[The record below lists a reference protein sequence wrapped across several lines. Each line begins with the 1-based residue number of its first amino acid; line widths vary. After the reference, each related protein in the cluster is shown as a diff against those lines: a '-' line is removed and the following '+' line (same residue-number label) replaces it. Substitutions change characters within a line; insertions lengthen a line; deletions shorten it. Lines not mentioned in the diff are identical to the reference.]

1 MKKKQKKVVKSDI
14 NLVNLIERFGT
25 DEKCRSHLTELR
37 WPQGVECP
45 RCKWKGVSTIADRNQ
60 YDCNVC
66 RYQFSVTSNSIFHDS
81 HLPLWKWFLAIYL
94 MIESKKGISAC
105 QVQRTLKI
113 TYKTAWYLC
122 HRIRAAMREVSADR
136 LRGIVE
142 IDETYIGGKWD
153 GQAGKFTNKTCV
165 IGAVQ
170 RGGQIRLQVIR
181 HPNRYLAEKFIA
193 KETDPTCEAI
203 YTDES
208 PIYDRVGDA
217 DTRHETVRHRDEEWV
232 RGDVH
237 TNTVENVWSLLK
249 RGVIGTYHKLSVKH
263 LDAYLDELEHRF
275 NNRDNQFL
283 FRDTLLKLVKAE
295 KLPYAELVKA
305 A

>member
-1 MKKKQKKVVKSDI
+1 MKKKKKPAVKSDV

-25 DEKCRSHLTELR
+25 DEKCRAHLTELR
-37 WPQGVECP
+37 WPQGVKCP
-45 RCKWKGVSTIADRNQ
+45 RCLWKGVSHIEDRNQ

-66 RYQFSVTSNSIFHDS
+66 RYQFSVTSNTIFHDS

-105 QVQRTLKI
+105 QVQRTLEI
-113 TYKTAWYLC
+113 TYKTAWFLC

-136 LRGIVE
+136 LKGIVE
-142 IDETYIGGKWD
+142 IDETFLGGK
-153 GQAGKFTNKTCV
+153 GPMSMKYKGKMCV
-165 IGAVQ
+165 VGAVE
-170 RGGQIRLQVIR
+170 RGGEIRLQLIKE
-181 HPNRYLAEKFIA
+181 PNRYLLRKFIKDNTA
-193 KETDPTCEAI
+193 PETEAI
-203 YTDES
+203 YTDGWMG
-208 PIYDRVGDA
+208 YKGVGDA
-217 DTRHETVRHRDEEWV
+217 DTRHEVVNHAKDEWV

-237 TNTVENVWSLLK
+237 TNNVENVWSLLK
-249 RGVIGTYHKLSVKH
+249 RGVVGTYHKLSVKH

-275 NNRDNQFL
+275 NNRHNKFL

-295 KLPYAELVKA
+295 KLPYSELTKA

>member
-1 MKKKQKKVVKSDI
+1 MKKKQKPAVKSDI

-25 DEKCRSHLTELR
+25 DEKCRIHLTELR
-37 WPQGVECP
+37 WPQGVKCP
-45 RCKWKGVSTIADRNQ
+45 RCLWKGVSMIADRNQ

-66 RYQFSVTSNSIFHDS
+66 RYQFSVTSNTIFHDS

-113 TYKTAWYLC
+113 TYKTAWFLC

-136 LRGIVE
+136 LKGVVE
-142 IDETYIGGKWD
+142 IDETYIGGKSTRF
-153 GQAGKFTNKTCV
+153 AGTFKNKTCV
-165 IGAVQ
+165 VGAVQ
-170 RGGQIRLQVIR
+170 RDGQIRLQVIA
-181 HPNRYLAEKFIA
+181 HNNRFLVEKFIA
-193 KETDPTCEAI
+193 GVTDPTCEAI
-203 YTDES
+203 YTDDS
-208 PIYDRVGDA
+208 NLYDRVGDA
-217 DTRHETVRHRDEEWV
+217 DTRHESVNHSAKEYV
-232 RGDVH
+232 RGNVH
-237 TNTVENVWSLLK
+237 TNNVENVWSLLK
-249 RGVIGTYHKLSVKH
+249 RGVVGTYHKLSVKH

-275 NNRDNQFL
+275 NNRGNKFL

-295 KLPYAELVKA
+295 KLPYSELTRA